1 MPQKISR
8 NQNRKTDFGI
18 DRTFKSFLRYI
29 GPMKKLSQIIFVLF
43 LAAGWA
49 EAREIAC
56 PVHFAGGAAP
66 EITNPKLNPKIQ
78 VLCFEGFALLH
89 SAVSRTPLWSAEN
102 LTPARLREAK
112 HLKRKNAFHAEE
124 QLPIEDRSEL
134 HDYSRSGFDRGH
146 MSPSGDMPTATAQF
160 ESFSLA
166 NMVPQNPNNNQNLWE
181 GIESSV
187 RYLTSRRSELFV
199 ITGPIFDDTPV
210 KRLNGRVF
218 IPSHLFKAVYD
229 PAREEAG
236 AYIAPNAPGMDYQTV
251 SIADLEKRIGINLF
265 PKMPQQ
271 LKEKK
276 MDLPEPKPHD
286 RKGGRGRHQGFSDN
300 QTYSEIARIL
310 FH

>member
-1 MPQKISR
+1 
-8 NQNRKTDFGI
+8 
-18 DRTFKSFLRYI
+18 
-29 GPMKKLSQIIFVLF
+29 MKKLSQIIFILF
-43 LAAGWA
+43 LAVGWA

-56 PVHFAGGAAP
+56 PAHFASGEAP
-66 EITNPKLNPKIQ
+66 EITNPKLQQKIQ
-78 VLCFEGFALLH
+78 VLCFEGYALLH
-89 SAVSRTPLWSAEN
+89 SGISRTPLWSAED

-124 QLPIEDRSEL
+124 QLPMEDRSEL
-134 HDYSRSGFDRGH
+134 DDYVHSGFDRGH

-187 RYLTSRRSELFV
+187 RFLTSRHSELFV
-199 ITGPIFDDTPV
+199 ITGPIFDESPV

-218 IPSHLFKAVYD
+218 IPSHIFKAVYD

-236 AYIAPNAPGMDYQTV
+236 AFIAPNAPGMEYQTV
-251 SIADLEKRIGINLF
+251 SIDELEKRIGINLF
-265 PKMPQQ
+265 PKMSPKV
-271 LKEKK
+271 KEKK
-276 MDLPEPKPHD
+276 MDLPEPKPHGH
-286 RKGGRGRHQGFSDN
+286 KGRRGRHQGFSDN
-300 QTYSEIARIL
+300 EPYSEIARTL